1 MLWTCLIKCAAVIYC
16 GKKPS
21 EDSHENEAY
30 SWEAQ
35 LCNYTFSLKDFNFG
49 QKGNRYCVAS
59 FIKCVLDA
67 VNDYERKNIWRFIR
81 GNTPWS
87 SPTIQPCIT
96 LWFSE
101 GQKQLWM
108 RSWKEMKVVL
118 GKFYQPIAV
127 AASGVLCKQLLSKN
141 IAPFK
146 VVTSALVL
154 HFTLSE
160 EKVQPCHTK
169 PYLV

>member
-1 MLWTCLIKCAAVIYC
+1 M
-16 GKKPS
+16 
-21 EDSHENEAY
+21 
-30 SWEAQ
+30 
-35 LCNYTFSLKDFNFG
+35 
-49 QKGNRYCVAS
+49 AS
-59 FIKCVLDA
+59 FIKCVPNAD
-67 VNDYERKNIWRFIR
+67 NDYERKNIWRFIR
-81 GNTPWS
+81 GNTSWS

-108 RSWKEMKVVL
+108 RRCKEMKVVL

-146 VVTSALVL
+146 VVNQCTC
-154 HFTLSE
+154 FTFYIVRRKGSTMPHKTIPPLKSSWLKKIVMPE
-160 EKVQPCHTK
+160 EENKLASSKLRFRVRNYESLTHWLTDGGE
-169 PYLV
+169 V